1 MNKQHSPE
9 PLSAFLD
16 DELEYHESLSLVS
29 RLQSDPELSAKLHRF
44 AVAKAFMHT
53 PQPLI
58 PDAGFVDRI
67 HEALSNEP
75 VVLAPRAVRH
85 KLREKVATLSLAA
98 SIAMLAVMVGR
109 SLNQYSPLEA
119 GEMLA
124 QVELNAPTLKASMEP
139 ELRDYLTMHNES
151 AYLAGA
157 QGMLPSIRLVS
168 GSASR

>member
-1 MNKQHSPE
+1 
-9 PLSAFLD
+9 
-16 DELEYHESLSLVS
+16 
-29 RLQSDPELSAKLHRF
+29 
-44 AVAKAFMHT
+44 
-53 PQPLI
+53 
-58 PDAGFVDRI
+58 
-67 HEALSNEP
+67 
-75 VVLAPRAVRH
+75 
-85 KLREKVATLSLAA
+85 
-98 SIAMLAVMVGR
+98 MLAVMVGR

>member
-1 MNKQHSPE
+1 MNNQHFSE
-9 PLSAFLD
+9 SLSAFLD
-16 DELEYHESLSLVS
+16 DELGSNESFSLVS
-29 RLQSDPELSAKLHRF
+29 RLEKDPELGAKLHRF
-44 AVAKAFMHT
+44 SVAKEFMHT
-53 PQPLI
+53 PRPLI
-58 PDAGFVDRI
+58 PDAGFIDRI
-67 HEALSNEP
+67 HEALANEP

-85 KLREKVATLSLAA
+85 KLREKVATLALAA
-98 SIAMLAVMVGR
+98 SIAMLAVLVGR

-119 GEMLA
+119 GELLA
-124 QVELNAPTLKASMEP
+124 QVELNAPTFKASMEP